1 MKIRTI
7 ALAGAATLALSA
19 PALADHV
26 GWYLGLGV
34 GYEQTQSTTLVLPPD
49 PAIPTPSLGLKERFS
64 GSGIYL
70 VDAGYKF
77 NNGIRVEGELAY
89 KDPNAKVPIC
99 IVGVGCAPAGTP
111 PFGKGGKDVGSL
123 MVNFVYDW
131 QLGEDWGLSLGGGF
145 GAADV
150 NEHIKTPLLI
160 APPDNCLVCGA
171 HIVPA
176 YQAIIGAYFELGED
190 WDLSAE
196 YRY

>member
-77 NNGIRVEGELAY
+77 NRIEFV
-89 KDPNAKVPIC
+89 AKVVKRRSA
-99 IVGVGCAPAGTP
+99 VGGNTFERALGDRFFSIHRGDPCRSAGT
-111 PFGKGGKDVGSL
+111 GSG
-123 MVNFVYDW
+123 MTAR
-131 QLGEDWGLSLGGGF
+131 LSGSYSQARG
-145 GAADV
+145 
-150 NEHIKTPLLI
+150 
-160 APPDNCLVCGA
+160 CLW
-171 HIVPA
+171 
-176 YQAIIGAYFELGED
+176 E
-190 WDLSAE
+190 
-196 YRY
+196 